1 MRHHVVDARG
11 TRIHC
16 VEEGAGPLVLLVHGF
31 PESWYSWRHQLP
43 VIAAAGFRAVA
54 IDVRGYGRSS
64 APLAV
69 EAYGMLQHVTD
80 NLGVVEALV
89 GRGSPAIIIGH
100 DWGAPIAAH
109 SALLRPDIF
118 TAVAMLSVPWSPP
131 GSRRPTEAFAEMGRL
146 AGPDEEF
153 YISYFQEPGRAEA
166 EAETDVR
173 SWLLGFYVAASADGV
188 RQASSGAAGAG
199 GIATVARG
207 TMMRDRFPAPGP
219 LPGWLAEDDLEFYAG
234 EFERTGF
241 RGALNRYRNVDRDW
255 RDLQPWKGAPI
266 RVPSLFIGGELD
278 GPTMWGGRAIARFAD
293 TLPDLRGSHILP
305 GCGHWVQQER
315 ADEVN
320 RLLTDWLTS
329 L

>member
-1 MRHHVVDARG
+1 
-11 TRIHC
+11 
-16 VEEGAGPLVLLVHGF
+16 VEEGTGPLVLLVHGF

-64 APLAV
+64 APLEV

-80 NLGVVEALV
+80 NLGVVEALA
-89 GRGSPAIIIGH
+89 GRGAPAIIIGH

-118 TAVAMLSVPWSPP
+118 TAVAMLSVPYSPP
-131 GSRRPTEAFAEMGRL
+131 GSRRPTEAFAEMGRQ

-153 YISYFQEPGRAEA
+153 YISYFQEPGRAER

-173 SWLLGFYVAASADGV
+173 SWLLGFYVAASADGA
-188 RQASSGAAGAG
+188 RQASGAG
-199 GIATVARG
+199 SIATVARG
-207 TMMRDRFPAPGP
+207 TMLRDRFPAPGP
-219 LPGWLAEDDLEFYAG
+219 LPGWLTEDDLGFYAQ

-255 RDLQPWKGAPI
+255 QDLQPWKGAPI
-266 RVPSLFIGGELD
+266 RVPSLFIGGEHD
-278 GPTMWGGRAIARFAD
+278 GPTRWGGRAIARFPD

-305 GCGHWVQQER
+305 ECGHWVQQER
-315 ADEVN
+315 ADEVS
-320 RLLTDWLTS
+320 RLLVDWLTS
-329 L
+329 LGSPA